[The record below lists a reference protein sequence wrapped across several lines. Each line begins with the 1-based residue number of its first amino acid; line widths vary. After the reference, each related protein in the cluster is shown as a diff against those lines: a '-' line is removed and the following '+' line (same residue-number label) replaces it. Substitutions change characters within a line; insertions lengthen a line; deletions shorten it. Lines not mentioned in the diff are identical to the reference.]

1 MARHYR
7 TDDVLDYSGQA
18 TRRLRPPA
26 RLKGRARAIFVATV
40 SGCATEHFR
49 SSDLPFLE
57 RFAESSALAEEAAEK
72 LADEGMVTHD
82 NKLSPWFAAHQ
93 AATKTMNSL
102 ALRLR
107 LTPQSRSPR
116 AVKTQPGPQSYYDL
130 MKLEGSRDGDGGPRG
145 GPFGGRH

>member
-18 TRRLRPPA
+18 TRRLRPPS

-40 SGCATEHFR
+40 SGCAIEHFR
-49 SSDLPFLE
+49 ASDQPFLE

-72 LADEGMVTHD
+72 LAAEGAVARD
-82 NKLSPWFAAHQ
+82 KLSPWFAVHQ

-116 AVKTQPGPQSYYDL
+116 AVKTRPGPQSYYDL
-130 MKLEGSRDGDGGPRG
+130 MRLEAEGSNDGDGGPHS
-145 GPFGGRH
+145 GRH